1 MGLIGFNI
9 NDHTALILDDGNK
22 KVSSSTSSQVGN
34 AVIAVLSRPEETV
47 NQFTYVDTFTATQNE
62 ILAELEKAT
71 GKKWDVTHTTTKAS
85 IEKGNE
91 LFKVGDFSGL
101 VYLLRAICLGEEF
114 GCDFSGFLAN
124 EKLGLGRLSLEESV
138 AVEVAAAA
146 ERAKAA

>member
-9 NDHTALILDDGNK
+9 NDHTAIILDGGNQ
-22 KVSSSTSSQVGN
+22 KVSNSSGTQIGN
-34 AVIAVLSRPEETV
+34 AVVAVLSKPEETA
-47 NQFTYVDTFTATQNE
+47 NQFTYVDSFTATQNE

-101 VYLLRAICLGEEF
+101 VLLLRAICLGEDF
-114 GCDFSGFLAN
+114 GCDYSAFLAN
-124 EKLGLGRLSLEESV
+124 EKLGLSRQSLEESV
-138 AVEVAAAA
+138 ATEV
-146 ERAKAA
+146 AKAAGKAKAA